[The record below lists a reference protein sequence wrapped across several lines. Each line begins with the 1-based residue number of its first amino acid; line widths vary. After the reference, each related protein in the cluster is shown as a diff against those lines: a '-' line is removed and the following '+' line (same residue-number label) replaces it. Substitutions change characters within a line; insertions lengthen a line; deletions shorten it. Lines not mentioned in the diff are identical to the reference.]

1 MVGIADLT
9 EFDCATGVT
18 NVSHLLVMRVQANQK
33 DSDTEKKKKKS
44 LPPSK
49 GKKGFIQTRVT
60 YLRTPLE
67 QEKKQLNKT

>member
-1 MVGIADLT
+1 MRKFKLGKEKLQFLT
-9 EFDCATGVT
+9 
-18 NVSHLLVMRVQANQK
+18 SYKR
-33 DSDTEKKKKKS
+33 KKKKKS

>member
-33 DSDTEKKKKKS
+33 DSDTEKKKKNPFPPLRGRRDLFKHE
-44 LPPSK
+44 LP
-49 GKKGFIQTRVT
+49 TCV
-60 YLRTPLE
+60 LL
-67 QEKKQLNKT
+67 LNKKKTVK